1 MISRRGLLVA
11 FAAGTAAIGLTGLS
25 EVAANAAKTYTVC
38 KTSAVPV
45 RGGKTFSVGGKK
57 ILITQPKKGTFK
69 AFVAVCTHQGS
80 PLDGKENIKNNEIVC
95 PLHFARFDTTT
106 GAAKPGSQASI
117 PLGKVSVT
125 VAAGNVRVK
134 F

>member
-1 MISRRGLLVA
+1 MLSRRGLLVA
-11 FAAGTAAIGLTGLS
+11 FAAGTAAIGLAGLS

-45 RGGKTFSVGGKK
+45 KGGKTFSVGGKK

-69 AFVAVCTHQGS
+69 AFLAVCTHQGGA
-80 PLDGKENIKNNEIVC
+80 LNGATNNEIQC
-95 PLHFARFDTTT
+95 NLHGARFDATT
-106 GAAKPGSQASI
+106 GMAKSVAPRA
-117 PLGKVSVT
+117 LGKVSVS
-125 VAAGNVRVK
+125 VSKGNVKVK

>member
-11 FAAGTAAIGLTGLS
+11 IASGTAAIGLTGLS
-25 EVAANAAKTYTVC
+25 SIAANAAKTYTVC

-45 RGGKTFSVGGKK
+45 KGGKSFSVGGKK

-69 AFVAVCTHQGS
+69 AFVAVCTHQGAGLSSAKDNVITCPSHGAAFDADSGKTTSASRQSAS
-80 PLDGKENIKNNEIVC
+80 PL
-95 PLHFARFDTTT
+95 
-106 GAAKPGSQASI
+106 AKVT
-117 PLGKVSVT
+117 VSVS
-125 VAAGNVRVK
+125 AGSVKVK